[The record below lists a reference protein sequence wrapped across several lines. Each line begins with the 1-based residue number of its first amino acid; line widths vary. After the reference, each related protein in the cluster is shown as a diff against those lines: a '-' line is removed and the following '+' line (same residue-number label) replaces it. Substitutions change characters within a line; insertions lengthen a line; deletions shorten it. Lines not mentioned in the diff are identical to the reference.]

1 MNQGAYLDHNATTPL
16 DMGVVDVMLPYL
28 RQHHGNPSS
37 LHSQG
42 RLARHAI
49 ETARE
54 QVASWL
60 GVQPAQVIFTSGG
73 TEANN
78 LALSQIINHGVPR
91 SLAVSAIEHASV
103 LEMAERLH
111 AWGAHL
117 KIIPVDAQG
126 RVTASGFESILAA
139 ARPQLV
145 SVMYANNET
154 GVIQDI
160 ATLAAKARER
170 GVMFHTDAVQA
181 AGKVALDFEAL
192 GVQLLTVSAH
202 KIYGP
207 KGVGALIVDR
217 GLDVQAWQVGGGQ
230 EAGRR
235 SGTENVAAI
244 VGFGA
249 AAELAA
255 HEWRTRQDKS
265 LKLRRYFEQRLA
277 AHTEIK
283 VFGADVERLPNTVFF
298 AIPGIDGE
306 TLLMELDRAGIAVS
320 SGSACD
326 SRKIGPSHVLLAMG
340 VGAEVARCS
349 VRVSLGR
356 DNTRADIDAL
366 MAVLEQQLQRLRA
379 MSALSW
385 A

>member
-1 MNQGAYLDHNATTPL
+1 MNLGAYLDHNATTPL
-16 DMGVVDVMLPYL
+16 DMGVVDVMLPFL

-54 QVASWL
+54 QVAFWL

-78 LALSQIINHGVPR
+78 LALSQIVNHGAPQ

-103 LEMAERLH
+103 LEMAERLRT
-111 AWGAHL
+111 WGMRL
-117 KIIPVDAQG
+117 EIIPVDAQG
-126 RVTASGFESILAA
+126 RVTTSSFESILTT

-160 ATLAAKARER
+160 AAFAAKAREHD
-170 GVMFHTDAVQA
+170 VIFHTDAVQA
-181 AGKVALDFEAL
+181 AGKVALNFDAL

-217 GLDVQAWQVGGGQ
+217 GFEVRAWQIGGGQ

-244 VGFGA
+244 VGFGV

-255 HEWRTRQDKS
+255 REWRTRQDKS
-265 LKLRRYFEQRLA
+265 LELRRYFEQRLA
-277 AHTEIK
+277 AYTEIK

-298 AIPGIDGE
+298 AVPGIDGE
-306 TLLMELDRAGIAVS
+306 TLLMECDRAGIAVS

-340 VGAEVARCS
+340 VSAEVARCS

-366 MAVLEQQLQRLRA
+366 MAVLEQQLQRLRT

>member
-1 MNQGAYLDHNATTPL
+1 MNLGAYFDHNATTPL

-28 RQHHGNPSS
+28 RQHQGNPSS

-54 QVASWL
+54 QVAFWL
-60 GVQPAQVIFTSGG
+60 GAQPSQVIFTSGG

-78 LALSQIINHGVPR
+78 LALSQAIINGAPQ

-103 LEMAERLH
+103 LEMAERLR
-111 AWGAHL
+111 AWGAQL
-117 KIIPVDAQG
+117 EIIPVDTQG
-126 RVTASGFESILAA
+126 RVTAAAFESILAA

-160 ATLAAKARER
+160 TTLAAMAREQ
-170 GVMFHTDAVQA
+170 GVIFHTDAVQA
-181 AGKVALDFEAL
+181 AGKMALNVEAL

-255 HEWRTRQDKS
+255 RDWRVRQHKN
-265 LKLRRYFEQRLA
+265 LELRGYFEQRLA
-277 AHTEIK
+277 AHPEIK
-283 VFGADVERLPNTVFF
+283 VFGADTERLPNTVFF
-298 AIPGIDGE
+298 AVPGIDGE
-306 TLLMELDRAGIAVS
+306 TLLMEFDRAGIAVS

-340 VGAEVARCS
+340 VSAEVARCS

-356 DNTRADIDAL
+356 DNTRAEIDAL
-366 MAVLEQQLQRLRA
+366 MAVLEQQLQRLRT

>member
-16 DMGVVDVMLPYL
+16 DKGVVDVMLPYL

-54 QVASWL
+54 QVAAWL
-60 GVQPAQVIFTSGG
+60 EVQPTQVIFTSGG

-78 LALSQIINHGVPR
+78 LALSQGIHYGVAQ

-103 LEMAERLH
+103 LEMGERLR

-117 KIIPVDAQG
+117 EIIPVDAQG
-126 RVTASGFESILAA
+126 RVTTSGFESILAA

-154 GVIQDI
+154 GVIQDV
-160 ATLAAKARER
+160 AALADKAREC
-170 GVMFHTDAVQA
+170 GVIFHTDAVQA
-181 AGKVALDFEAL
+181 AGKMALNFEAL
-192 GVQLLTVSAH
+192 GVQMLTVSAH

-217 GLDVQAWQVGGGQ
+217 GLDVQARQVGGGQ

-255 HEWRTRQDKS
+255 RDWRTRQDKS
-265 LKLRRYFEQRLA
+265 LELRRYFEQRLA
-277 AHTEIK
+277 VHSEIK
-283 VFGADVERLPNTVFF
+283 VFGAEAERLPNTVFF
-298 AIPGIDGE
+298 AVPGIDGE
-306 TLLMELDRAGIAVS
+306 TLLMEFDRAGIAVS

-340 VGAEVARCS
+340 VSAEVARCS

-366 MAVLEQQLQRLRA
+366 MAVLEQQLQRLRT